1 MTFRSVGNVVIP
13 TDEVIFFRMIHEPQL
28 GSSEVIPDDV
38 FEFLSRMTHGNAEL
52 TNTNGDLTNVN
63 SFVYRISHGMT
74 WNLAQMNWILKWKS
88 KWWSNRTNRTAD
100 FTKKK
105 IWFNQ
110 PKRDLNGSEQ
120 ERRTDQQKRFLQ
132 TTLTWEACE
141 LCVPNQVNCRTYK
154 STVFLP

>member
-1 MTFRSVGNVVIP
+1 MDYFSMNFMTFRSVGNVVIP
-13 TDEVIFFRMIHEPQL
+13 SDEVIFFRMIHEPQL

-88 KWWSNRTNRTAD
+88 KW
-100 FTKKK
+100 
-105 IWFNQ
+105 
-110 PKRDLNGSEQ
+110 
-120 ERRTDQQKRFLQ
+120 
-132 TTLTWEACE
+132 
-141 LCVPNQVNCRTYK
+141 
-154 STVFLP
+154 